1 MAYRRADI
9 WLVREAVAS
18 KADDVLRVAIGG
30 ANEAGYVRDVTR
42 SAMHLRFASTFSA
55 VIK

>member
-1 MAYRRADI
+1 LAYRG
-9 WLVREAVAS
+9 LVREAVAS